1 MTGGFFVSFFLRKEG
16 ETQCE
21 KDRWTR
27 WKKRWERLNKRQ
39 EVLSVSSAVSTAVP
53 KQKPPTHTALG
64 GVVHEPGLGRSLSL
78 ALFSWTETREVA
90 TEGSQRRKTGQ
101 NGLPSTTLD
110 QPTKTAMECARRVLG
125 DELINNWTPRCLQT
139 SVFSRWWWQRFT
151 SSSHN
156 VKYPQGHLCPI
167 QDGA

>member
-1 MTGGFFVSFFLRKEG
+1 MGKI
-16 ETQCE
+16 
-21 KDRWTR
+21 
-27 WKKRWERLNKRQ
+27 
-39 EVLSVSSAVSTAVP
+39 
-53 KQKPPTHTALG
+53 KQKAGGPLCFLCRFDGGAETEATHHTALG

-78 ALFSWTETREVA
+78 ALFSWTETREDA
-90 TEGSQRRKTGQ
+90 TEGSQRRKTGH